1 MTEIANNVPDGISDV
16 LTGSTVNA
24 YAAALDWPCLGLT
37 KKTIHL
43 ENTHGANA
51 LKYKLLTYVY
61 KDGTEYE
68 EVSETVLAAGDTAQ
82 FVLNNVY
89 AQVKLQVKS
98 SASGSHATFV
108 VDFTGNR

>member
-1 MTEIANNVPDGISDV
+1 MVEIANNVPDGISDT
-16 LTGSTVNA
+16 LTGATVNA
-24 YAAALDWPCLGLT
+24 YAAALDWGCLGFT

-43 ENTHGANA
+43 KNTHGANA

-61 KDGTEYE
+61 KDGNEYE
-68 EVSETVLAAGDTAQ
+68 EVSETVLAAGDIAQ

-98 SASGSHATFV
+98 SVGGNHATFA